1 MLFISGMVSRAG
13 DGRTIEGR
21 DEYEQA
27 KVIFGKIR
35 SLVEA
40 AGGAM
45 ADVVKMTIY
54 VVNIKNN
61 TEVWRARQEFFSA
74 DFPCSTLV
82 EVRSLATPEILVEIE
97 AIACIGPANV
107 KRQSASGCTENQRP
121 SLACPNSSFGGSYDK
136 NRFLQDFSAEA
147 KDFMPSSA
155 ERRSAPCSCFSFQHV
170 QRRDKLV
177 FGWSAIAGSQA
188 VPWIMK
194 EAGLYE
200 KHGLDRLP
208 HLSGRRSQSD
218 PGFTF
223 GDVPIVQGGGNSPV
237 AARAAAT

>member
-1 MLFISGMVSRAG
+1 MKIERVTSPYVAEPPPGRWSNALRVGDMLFISGMVSRAN
-13 DGRTIEGR
+13 DGTIEGR

-61 TEVWRARQEFFSA
+61 TAVWRARQEFFSG

-97 AIACIGPANV
+97 AIAGIG
-107 KRQSASGCTENQRP
+107 
-121 SLACPNSSFGGSYDK
+121 
-136 NRFLQDFSAEA
+136 
-147 KDFMPSSA
+147 
-155 ERRSAPCSCFSFQHV
+155 
-170 QRRDKLV
+170 
-177 FGWSAIAGSQA
+177 AG
-188 VPWIMK
+188 
-194 EAGLYE
+194 
-200 KHGLDRLP
+200 
-208 HLSGRRSQSD
+208 
-218 PGFTF
+218 
-223 GDVPIVQGGGNSPV
+223 
-237 AARAAAT
+237 